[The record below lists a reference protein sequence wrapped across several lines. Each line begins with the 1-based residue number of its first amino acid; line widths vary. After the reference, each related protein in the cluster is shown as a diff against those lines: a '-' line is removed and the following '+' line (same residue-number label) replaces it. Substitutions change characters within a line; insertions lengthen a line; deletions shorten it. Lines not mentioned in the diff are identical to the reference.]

1 MGPERTGSK
10 TQGQAYPPGDGGLL
24 RLNSRVGGGQTTQP
38 WVSPHRLTF
47 PPRRRQSGTAA
58 YPRWGPEQG
67 LGPLASRD
75 PPRARSGLI
84 AQHSAT
90 PSLVRKSF
98 KLAVEEWKVGNQTGS
113 FLEGVFLSFI
123 MVFLIIITI
132 TVVSYFIMVLILFF
146 LPLSQQIHSFRHI
159 LWLVFPLLPDS
170 PRHFWLGWLVKK
182 WERGP
187 HLSGIRG
194 GDVGI
199 SL

>member
-1 MGPERTGSK
+1 
-10 TQGQAYPPGDGGLL
+10 
-24 RLNSRVGGGQTTQP
+24 
-38 WVSPHRLTF
+38 
-47 PPRRRQSGTAA
+47 
-58 YPRWGPEQG
+58 
-67 LGPLASRD
+67 
-75 PPRARSGLI
+75 
-84 AQHSAT
+84 
-90 PSLVRKSF
+90 
-98 KLAVEEWKVGNQTGS
+98 
-113 FLEGVFLSFI
+113 